1 MGDEGEPSRER
12 DLGKKPM
19 AMDEGA
25 SPWRGQAKEGD
36 NLEAA
41 PVRCCSCSPWVI
53 GDEKKHLPL
62 LFVCPPRPRA
72 TVLTAPRRLH
82 PDSGKSSCVP
92 YVIVDDALPSGRFLL
107 RATDGWYG
115 LNGAYYICCDCDA
128 RTRVATPPPPSGSLD
143 HLNFPRRRSVE
154 DSRHRGYCLVAQA
167 QLHPTSTTTTQQ
179 HETVVDYPARDNKWD
194 VKECPHHQR
203 AMGGCHGGVL
213 CCADLPYG
221 FLTSCVPFAD
231 ELRRLRYVELPQGCV
246 MVGDDEKHHRWLFAT
261 VRVKIHGIPDAPVVS
276 SWTLFYVLTALMVP
290 SGLYVGAIGE
300 VAERPTAPTLWHKIL
315 HWLARPFLNWP
326 SLWDK
331 IKQCVLK
338 AVGWPLPVEHSW
350 LNVLGPPIKQI
361 GNTCSVSAV
370 ALCIEAKFHKY
381 GFRCTIERPPHKLL
395 QDCLDS
401 SFLEPD
407 EGIPA
412 IRVIE
417 VLSKTGG
424 LTTTNG
430 LILPITGRIPHW
442 IEHEGWSMKEVA
454 EFIYEHGP
462 VIAVVWVVRHEFRA
476 CIGDVVYYGLPDRSL
491 RDREDKDQ
499 CMHVVVCFGYR
510 FTQSFDLHLSIMDS
524 STDDGPTRWLH
535 YTSVDGLYSPEIA
548 KPLLG

>member
-19 AMDEGA
+19 AMDKGA

-36 NLEAA
+36 NPEAA

-62 LFVCPPRPRA
+62 PFVCPPRPRA

-167 QLHPTSTTTTQQ
+167 QLHPTSMTTTQQ

-231 ELRRLRYVELPQGCV
+231 ELRRLRYVELPQCCV
-246 MVGDDEKHHRWLFAT
+246 MVGADTIPFTRDDEKHHRWLFAT
-261 VRVKIHGIPDAPVVS
+261 VRVKIHGIPDAPVVR
-276 SWTLFYVLTALMVP
+276 SWTL
-290 SGLYVGAIGE
+290 SGLYVGGIGE
-300 VAERPTAPTLWHKIL
+300 VAERGPIAPTVWPRIL
-315 HWLARPFLNWP
+315 QWLTRPFLNWN
-326 SLWDK
+326 LWDRMM
-331 IKQCVLK
+331 QYLRV
-338 AVGWPLPVEHSW
+338 VFVWHLPVEHSW
-350 LNVLGPPIKQI
+350 LSVLGPPIRQI

-370 ALCIEAKFHKY
+370 TLCIEAKFHKY
-381 GFRCTIERPPHKLL
+381 GFRCTVERPPYELL
-395 QDCLDS
+395 MHCLESPHMD
-401 SFLEPD
+401 PD
-407 EGIPA
+407 DGIS
-412 IRVIE
+412 VINLIH
-417 VLSKTGG
+417 VLSRMRG
-424 LTTTNG
+424 LTTTTG
-430 LILPITGRIPHW
+430 LILPITGLVPHRL
-442 IEHEGWSMKEVA
+442 ENDDWSMKEVA
-454 EFIYEHGP
+454 KFIYEHGP
-462 VIAVVWVVRHEFRA
+462 VIAVLWVVRHEFRA

-491 RDREDKDQ
+491 RDLEDKDQ

-510 FTQSFDLHLSIMDS
+510 FTQSFDLHLGIMDS

-548 KPLLG
+548 MPLLG

>member
-25 SPWRGQAKEGD
+25 SPWRGQAKEGN

-276 SWTLFYVLTALMVP
+276 SWTLVDPEDSEWTLEH
-290 SGLYVGAIGE
+290 E
-300 VAERPTAPTLWHKIL
+300 VA
-315 HWLARPFLNWP
+315 
-326 SLWDK
+326 
-331 IKQCVLK
+331 
-338 AVGWPLPVEHSW
+338 
-350 LNVLGPPIKQI
+350 
-361 GNTCSVSAV
+361 
-370 ALCIEAKFHKY
+370 
-381 GFRCTIERPPHKLL
+381 
-395 QDCLDS
+395 S
-401 SFLEPD
+401 SSHF
-407 EGIPA
+407 
-412 IRVIE
+412 
-417 VLSKTGG
+417 S
-424 LTTTNG
+424 N
-430 LILPITGRIPHW
+430 
-442 IEHEGWSMKEVA
+442 
-454 EFIYEHGP
+454 GP
-462 VIAVVWVVRHEFRA
+462 VITTRLAFVLVVF
-476 CIGDVVYYGLPDRSL
+476 S
-491 RDREDKDQ
+491 
-499 CMHVVVCFGYR
+499 
-510 FTQSFDLHLSIMDS
+510 DLLSSYIQ
-524 STDDGPTRWLH
+524 R
-535 YTSVDGLYSPEIA
+535 
-548 KPLLG
+548 